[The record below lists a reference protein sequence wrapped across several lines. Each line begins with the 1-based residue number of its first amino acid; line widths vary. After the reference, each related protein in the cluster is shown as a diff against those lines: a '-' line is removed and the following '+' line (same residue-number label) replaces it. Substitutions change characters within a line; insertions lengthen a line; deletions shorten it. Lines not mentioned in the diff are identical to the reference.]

1 MVAPQQKFMNPI
13 SHAESAGPADSS
25 RLTIDLRALAGNWRR
40 LAQLAGPAEAAAA
53 VKGDAYGMGLE
64 AAGAALERAGCRS
77 FFVAL
82 PSEGLRLRRILPRAA
97 IYVLSGLTAGNAPAL
112 AAAALRPVLGSRE
125 EWDEWAAYCTGGGRG
140 EAALHID
147 TGMNRLGVG
156 MNEARAIA
164 AADPARL
171 GLTLVMSHLACA
183 DTPEHRLNRLQLE
196 RFRTASWLFE
206 GIPASLAN
214 SAGIHLS
221 PDYRFDLVR
230 PGIALYGGAFQ
241 AGVPPL
247 GVVATAEAQV
257 LQIRDVP
264 AGESVGYG
272 AAQTLRRDSR
282 IAILSA
288 GYADGYPRSAGSTDE
303 RPGASVFLNGRR
315 APLAGRLSMD
325 LMAVDV
331 TDVPNVKRGDWA
343 ELLGA
348 NIPVDEVA
356 GIAGTIGYELLTSLG
371 GRYERRYVGAA

>member
-1 MVAPQQKFMNPI
+1 MNPI
-13 SHAESAGPADSS
+13 AQAEAAGPADSS
-25 RLTIDLRALAGNWRR
+25 RLTIDLGALVGNWRHLAR
-40 LAQLAGPAEAAAA
+40 LAGQAETAAA

-64 AAGAALERAGCRS
+64 PTGTALERAGCRS

-112 AAAALRPVLGSRE
+112 AAASLRPVLGSIE
-125 EWDEWAAYCTGGGRG
+125 EWREWSAYRAGGGRG

-147 TGMNRLGVG
+147 TGMNRLGLSLD
-156 MNEARAIA
+156 EAR
-164 AADPARL
+164 DVSTGDWRRQ
-171 GLTLVMSHLACA
+171 GLTLVISHLACA
-183 DTPEHRLNRLQLE
+183 DTPGHPLNETQLK
-196 RFRTASWLFE
+196 RFRAGAALFE
-206 GIPASLAN
+206 GLPASLAN
-214 SAGIHLS
+214 SAGIHLGAH
-221 PDYRFDLVR
+221 YGFDLVR

-241 AGVPPL
+241 AGMPSL
-247 GVVATAEAQV
+247 DVVAKAEALV
-257 LQIRDVP
+257 LQVRDVP
-264 AGESVGYG
+264 AGESIGYG
-272 AAQTLRRDSR
+272 ASQTLRRDSR

-288 GYADGYPRSAGSTDE
+288 GYADGYPRIAGSTDE
-303 RPGASVFLNGRR
+303 QPGASVFLNGRR

-356 GIAGTIGYELLTSLG
+356 SIAGTIGYELLTSLG